1 MKAPHQES
9 VLSRAARILEA
20 FSQEEP
26 ALTVS
31 EIARRTGLHVATASR
46 LVGELVAHGFLGR
59 DDDSRVRIGVR
70 LWELAVRASPA
81 LSLREAAMPFMEG
94 VHDVLGHHVQLGVL
108 DGDEV
113 LFLERLSAP
122 NAVINYTRIAGRLP
136 LYASSSGLLLPAH
149 GPADLKERLLAGP
162 LTACTS
168 ATPAT
173 PGRLR
178 ANLAEVRQQGYAF
191 CPGYVHEEALGVAA
205 PVRGADGRVVAALSV
220 IVPNGAGAQ
229 TVVPVVRT
237 AARGVSRALGAPM
250 DPRTSTPAPGPRRSR
265 PSAPAPAV
273 PSRSRTRKAPR
284 ATSPSA
290 RFPRRSCAR
299 APGRPV

>member
-1 MKAPHQES
+1 MKVPHQES

-20 FSQEEP
+20 FSQDEP
-26 ALTVS
+26 VLTVS
-31 EIARRTGLHVATASR
+31 QIARRTGLHVATASR

-59 DDDSRVRIGVR
+59 DDDRRVRIGVR

-94 VHDVLGHHVQLGVL
+94 VHDVVGHHVQLGVL

-136 LYASSSGLLLPAH
+136 LYASSSGLVLLAH
-149 GPADLKERLLAGP
+149 GPADLKERLLAGS
-162 LTACTS
+162 LTAYTP

-173 PGRLR
+173 HTRLR
-178 ANLAEVRQQGYAF
+178 AVLAEVRRQGYAS

-205 PVRGADGRVVAALSV
+205 PVRGAQGQVVAALSV
-220 IVPNGAGAQ
+220 IVPDEPGAQ
-229 TVVPVVRT
+229 AVVPVVRT
-237 AARGVSRALGAPM
+237 AARGLSRALGAP
-250 DPRTSTPAPGPRRSR
+250 TSTGSSSLAQ
-265 PSAPAPAV
+265 
-273 PSRSRTRKAPR
+273 
-284 ATSPSA
+284 
-290 RFPRRSCAR
+290 
-299 APGRPV
+299 

>member
-1 MKAPHQES
+1 MKVPHQES

-26 ALTVS
+26 VLTVS
-31 EIARRTGLHVATASR
+31 QIARRTGLHVATASR

-59 DDDSRVRIGVR
+59 DDDRRVRIGVR

-94 VHDVLGHHVQLGVL
+94 VHDVVGHHVQLGVL

-136 LYASSSGLLLPAH
+136 LYASSSGLVLLAH
-149 GPADLKERLLAGP
+149 GPADLKERLLAGS
-162 LTACTS
+162 LTAYTP

-173 PGRLR
+173 HTRLR
-178 ANLAEVRQQGYAF
+178 AVLAGVRRQGYAY

-205 PVRGADGRVVAALSV
+205 PVRGAQGQVVAALSV
-220 IVPNGAGAQ
+220 IVPDEPGAQ
-229 TVVPVVRT
+229 AVVPVVRT
-237 AARGVSRALGAPM
+237 AARGLSRALGAP
-250 DPRTSTPAPGPRRSR
+250 TSTGSSSLAQ
-265 PSAPAPAV
+265 
-273 PSRSRTRKAPR
+273 
-284 ATSPSA
+284 
-290 RFPRRSCAR
+290 
-299 APGRPV
+299 